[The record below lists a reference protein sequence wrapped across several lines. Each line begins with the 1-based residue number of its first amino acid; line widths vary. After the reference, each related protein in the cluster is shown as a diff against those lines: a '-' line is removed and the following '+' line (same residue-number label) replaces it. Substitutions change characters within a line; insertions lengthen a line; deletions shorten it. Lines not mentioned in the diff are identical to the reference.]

1 MDKSCVLVVDDNEA
15 TSILITAM
23 LRKDHDIETAV
34 DGSEA
39 IEKLKK
45 RNYDAVILD
54 LLMPN
59 VDGFAVLDYL
69 KDADSKLLRR
79 VVVVTAALSA
89 EQVKR
94 VKTYGIAAVVRKPF
108 EVDVLLSTVTGI
120 VQASHTTRRLIS
132 GGMLFLLADLL
143 RYRWL

>member
-1 MDKSCVLVVDDNEA
+1 MDKPWVLVVDDNEA

-23 LRKDHDIETAV
+23 LRKDHDIETAI

-39 IEKLKK
+39 IEKLKT
-45 RNYDAVILD
+45 RTYDAVILD

-69 KDADSKLLRR
+69 KDADNDRLRR
-79 VVVVTAALSA
+79 VVVVTAALSP
-89 EQVKR
+89 EQMRR
-94 VKTYGIAAVVRKPF
+94 VKSYGIAAVVRKPF
-108 EVDVLLSTVTGI
+108 EVDVLLSTVSGI
-120 VQASHTTRRLIS
+120 IQASHTARRLIS